1 MTPGPAQDAASAA
14 GFAGFTLS
22 RATVG
27 EVSPLLLLHGYP
39 ETHLMWGAVAG
50 ELAEQFTVVAPDLR
64 GYGESSAPAPTTDHA
79 NYGKRAMAADGVA
92 LMRELGFDRFDVA
105 GHDRG
110 GRVAYRMALDTP
122 DAVRRLTVLD
132 VVPTGEVWAR
142 ADARFA
148 LGYWQGV
155 PGAAVPGARDADR
168 PRPGV
173 LPLRRRVRRCGPR
186 LRHRCGRRLH
196 PRCAGNPAVIRGMC
210 EDYRAGATH
219 DRQPDD
225 ADRAAGRRISCPT
238 QVLWAGRG
246 ALAAW
251 YDPLAIWREWADDV
265 TGQALDCGHFIV
277 EERPAETLAALRSST
292 ARSMRSARAGP
303 PRRRPRLPDGVDAA
317 GACRGCRRRRAPDVL
332 AAPAQPGHAGR
343 AGGRAGLPPS
353 GHRAVSASRRAARA
367 VTPSLGKTRYR
378 CAPTVRGER

>member
-1 MTPGPAQDAASAA
+1 
-14 GFAGFTLS
+14 
-22 RATVG
+22 
-27 EVSPLLLLHGYP
+27 PLLLLHGYP

-92 LMRELGFDRFDVA
+92 LMRELGFDRLDVA

-122 DAVRRLTVLD
+122 
-132 VVPTGEVWAR
+132 
-142 ADARFA
+142 
-148 LGYWQGV
+148 
-155 PGAAVPGARDADR
+155 
-168 PRPGV
+168 
-173 LPLRRRVRRCGPR
+173 
-186 LRHRCGRRLH
+186 
-196 PRCAGNPAVIRGMC
+196 
-210 EDYRAGATH
+210 
-219 DRQPDD
+219 
-225 ADRAAGRRISCPT
+225 
-238 QVLWAGRG
+238 
-246 ALAAW
+246 
-251 YDPLAIWREWADDV
+251 DDV